1 MGRGSQS
8 VQEMKARSHML
19 LPVHTR
25 VACVSLHM
33 HVCACGWEG
42 ACFYACGHAFTC
54 AFMLCVC
61 ACVSMNLTH
70 TCLCVCCGCAGRGG
84 CVHVEICAALVS
96 SCVHVRACTAHTHV
110 EICTCVSTVMS
121 TQAQC
126 L

>member
-61 ACVSMNLTH
+61 ACGFHPAKS
-70 TCLCVCCGCAGRGG
+70 
-84 CVHVEICAALVS
+84 
-96 SCVHVRACTAHTHV
+96 
-110 EICTCVSTVMS
+110 ICTGAAMDKADLDLMGGSG
-121 TQAQC
+121 
-126 L
+126 